1 MKKILKRKGF
11 TLVECIVAIAIFA
24 LMSALVMQILAL
36 SIRQYRKN
44 HHVETDMDAQ
54 IQNIATDNG
63 LLERETTD
71 IAIEFVKDG
80 GAGGTVGKI
89 EINDVSIKKNPDSA
103 DGSDRLELNTFDAVV
118 KPNTNNKDKTNGSM
132 ITDDIHCYGAKGL
145 DGVYISS
152 LVTDEN
158 SLKKVVID
166 VIINDSEEVL
176 SSAECNAVKIALP
189 GSAKDVTVTPDSNT
203 GYLRLSATDKS
214 INYRLYDKNTSTAN
228 DQFTSVFTFYMT
240 PEDYENEYGS
250 FAKYFISPDSTDS
263 AYSATFNDD
272 VTPGIYNNR

>member
-1 MKKILKRKGF
+1 
-11 TLVECIVAIAIFA
+11 
-24 LMSALVMQILAL
+24 
-36 SIRQYRKN
+36 
-44 HHVETDMDAQ
+44 
-54 IQNIATDNG
+54 
-63 LLERETTD
+63 
-71 IAIEFVKDG
+71 
-80 GAGGTVGKI
+80 
-89 EINDVSIKKNPDSA
+89 
-103 DGSDRLELNTFDAVV
+103 
-118 KPNTNNKDKTNGSM
+118 M